1 MEAHVFRCL
10 LPVAGSARRCRTYG
24 LEVSRI
30 ITKNRQTGALIPYI
44 EADYNITYSVVS
56 LIFITYAIGFLSVAP
71 VVHALDSKLGR
82 SWFHVL
88 TVASMSIGYIMLI
101 PAPPYPVVVVAFWF
115 LGFGAGGNLA
125 TLNSWT
131 VNLLHGTLILSF
143 MQALYGVSAMQLF
156 KLTSG

>member
-1 MEAHVFRCL
+1 M
-10 LPVAGSARRCRTYG
+10 
-24 LEVSRI
+24 
-30 ITKNRQTGALIPYI
+30 IPYI

>member
-1 MEAHVFRCL
+1 METRILWYIL
-10 LPVAGSARRCRTYG
+10 LVAGTTRRCCTCT
-24 LEVSRI
+24 LEAIHRI
-30 ITKNRQTGALIPYI
+30 TEQRQTGALIPYI
-44 EADYNITYSVVS
+44 ETDYNITYSIVS

-88 TVASMSIGYIMLI
+88 TVVSMSIGYVMLI

-125 TLNSWT
+125 TLNSWI

-143 MQALYGVSAMQLF
+143 MQALYGVSVTLSS
-156 KLTSG
+156 KPISS